1 MDSIAIEPL
10 EGSLPEDLL
19 APSPALGAATLWWLG
34 QAGLAVRCG
43 DSRVPIDTYLS
54 DLLARKYAG
63 KEFPHRLATTAA
75 IAPLVLRRRA
85 GALGARPGCLIPD
98 LQHRFT
104 TQRPG
109 GTMSNL

>member
-43 DSRVPIDTYLS
+43 DSRPPIDPCLS
-54 DLLARKYAG
+54 DFLVRKYTG
-63 KEFPHRLATTAA
+63 KDFPHRLATTAA